1 MPPAPD
7 NTAAEPSA
15 PAPQQPDAV
24 TSEDQQPEGC
34 GRQRR
39 LRLGRQCFP
48 SPIRPISPLP
58 LPQRKLVNAFLQN
71 NWGYDADRMW
81 QVQAIL
87 KTPADGVSK
96 VIVLVGDKTG
106 KQKPQVLA
114 FFYLPDGK
122 HIITR

>member
-1 MPPAPD
+1 MPHKQA
-7 NTAAEPSA
+7 S
-15 PAPQQPDAV
+15 
-24 TSEDQQPEGC
+24 SLKLR
-34 GRQRR
+34 RQRR

-58 LPQRKLVNAFLQN
+58 LRQRKWSTHSFRTT
-71 NWGYDADRMW
+71 WGYDADRMW

-106 KQKPQVLA
+106 KQKPQVVA